1 MGVAAQG
8 EVNNSCMLDWLTLL
22 LGPLLV
28 NVVYEQKIFDFVKK
42 GVNLDFETIDFQNNI
57 IQVIGNWPLMLN
69 SDKPLLI
76 ISNIVIIK
84 HIL

>member
-28 NVVYEQKIFDFVKK
+28 NVVYEQKFFDFVKK

>member
-1 MGVAAQG
+1 
-8 EVNNSCMLDWLTLL
+8 MLDWLTLL

-28 NVVYEQKIFDFVKK
+28 NVVYEQKFFDFVKK
-42 GVNLDFETIDFQNNI
+42 GVDFETIIFQNNI